1 MVLAR
6 KYETRERA
14 VVQRKERLISKSPR
28 PKKKVKFG
36 PMISWTVIW
45 CAFLGVFLSY
55 VAIHAAMAKTSYE
68 IEDLRKQKGVLEN
81 NNARLNLEIMNLTS
95 LEQIE
100 KTARSRLHMV
110 QPEQVQF
117 IALSGKNGSAFA
129 NNQNDDSL
137 KGRLCSLYHN
147 TVDYVA
153 QELH

>member
-6 KYETRERA
+6 KYETGEKA
-14 VVQRKERLISKSPR
+14 VVQHKERLISKSQR
-28 PKKKVKFG
+28 PKKKLKLG
-36 PMISWTVIW
+36 PMLSWTVIW
-45 CAFLGVFLSY
+45 CAFLGIFLSY

-68 IEDLRKQKGVLEN
+68 IEDLRKQKNILEN

-110 QPEQVQF
+110 KPEQVQF
-117 IALSGKNGSAFA
+117 IALSGKNGSDLAD
-129 NNQNDDSL
+129 NQNNDSL
-137 KGRLCSLYHN
+137 KGRLYNIYHH